1 MRVAVVAGPDP
12 GHSFPAIALCQ
23 RFRAAADTPTLFTG
37 VEWLEAARAAGIDAV
52 ELDGLAATDR
62 DLDAG
67 ARIHRRAAQ
76 MAVLNVPRLRA
87 LEPELVVSDVITAC
101 GGMAAELLGIPWVE
115 LNPHPLYLP
124 SKGLPPIGSG
134 LAAGTGI
141 RGRLRDATM
150 RALTGRSWRAGLRQR
165 AAVRVEIG
173 LPARDPGPL
182 RRLIATLPA
191 LEVPRPDWP
200 AEAVVVGPLHFEPTD
215 RVLAIPAGTG
225 PVVVV
230 APSTALTGTAGL
242 TEVALQSLTP
252 GETVPSGSRL
262 VVSRLSGADLTVPP
276 WAVAGLGSQAELL
289 TRADLVICGGGHG
302 MVAKTLLAGVP
313 MVVVP
318 GGGDQWEIANRVVRQ
333 GSAVLIRPL
342 TADAL
347 VAAVNEVL
355 SSRGSG
361 RPRGGRP
368 PASPVR
374 PIRCGSATTRLR
386 WRGSALGML
395 AGVRLTEFHE
405 RVALH
410 FGAAYG
416 SSVLLDHVL
425 TGFDGRSAAQAIE
438 DGVEPRDVWRALC
451 ADFDVPHDRW

>member
-342 TADAL
+342 TPTRWWRR
-347 VAAVNEVL
+347 
-355 SSRGSG
+355 STRCCRRRGSG